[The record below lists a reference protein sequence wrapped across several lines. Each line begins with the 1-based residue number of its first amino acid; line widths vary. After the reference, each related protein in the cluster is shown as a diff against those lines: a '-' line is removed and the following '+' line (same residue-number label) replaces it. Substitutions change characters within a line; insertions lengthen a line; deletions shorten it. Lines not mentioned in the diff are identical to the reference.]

1 MANPQ
6 LLILDAD
13 RIHEYVFAPRQLK
26 AIRGGSAI
34 QANLNRIRLF
44 EPKLLSV
51 GGNVD
56 ALGKVLDSPTL
67 AGGAPWEAVYAG
79 GGTALILFR
88 DLPDAESYRMAAT
101 RLYAEE
107 TGAATASAAFVPCSE
122 AFKDDYDAV
131 RRQLERAKTARCEHR
146 FASGNPY
153 WKVCELCGRVPAARR
168 RRDPGGDERLACAA
182 CLKRLRLENS
192 ERSPYL
198 AQVPVLAGTVLK
210 PPRDFERIA
219 ARSIPENYLAVV
231 YLDINRLG
239 RFLSETASAS
249 VTKFRTHSTAV
260 HETVVSGTV
269 AGCAATAMRAGGEEA
284 PFEILLIGGDDAI
297 VVMRAQ
303 DVFVFLRRFQELF
316 ESARRREDLDFRD
329 LDFSVG
335 IVWAHHHFPISQFL
349 ALAEE
354 LLKSAKR
361 RPGGGF
367 AADYLIVTE
376 AMAGDIGPRGEG
388 GSRKPYA
395 LPEFLALEE
404 SVAALKIA
412 GAPRGKVHDLYRIAH
427 LPECQ
432 ATLEYYFLL
441 SRLESKH
448 RDMMIKRFPAGPA
461 GMADLAELWDFV
473 EAP

>member
-1 MANPQ
+1 MADPQ

-34 QANLNRIRLF
+34 QATLNRERLF
-44 EPKLLSV
+44 EARLLTP

-56 ALGKVLDSPTL
+56 SFGKVSDTPTL
-67 AGGAPWEAVYAG
+67 ADGAAWEAVYAG
-79 GGTALILFR
+79 GGTVLILFR
-88 DLPDAESYRMAAT
+88 DPGDAELYRLGAT
-101 RLYAEE
+101 RLYSEE
-107 TGAATASAAFVPCSE
+107 TSAATASAASVPCSGE
-122 AFKDDYDAV
+122 FKEDYAAV
-131 RRQLERAKTARCEHR
+131 RRQLERAKTARAEHR
-146 FASGNPY
+146 FAAGNPY
-153 WKVCELCGRVPAARR
+153 WKVCELCGRAPAARR
-168 RRDPGGDERLACAA
+168 WRDPGGGEPPACSA
-182 CLKRLRLENS
+182 CLRRLKNS

-198 AQVPVLAGTVLK
+198 AQVSGSAGTALK

-219 ARSIPENYLAVV
+219 ARSVPENYLALV

-239 RFLSETASAS
+239 RFLAETASAS
-249 VTKFRTHSTAV
+249 VKEFRAHSTAV

-269 AGCAATAMRAGGEEA
+269 AGCAAAAKRAGGEEA

-303 DVFVFLRRFQELF
+303 DVFVFLREFHRVFQAEALLNTPAN
-316 ESARRREDLDFRD
+316 S

-349 ALAEE
+349 TLAEE

-376 AMAGDIGPRGEG
+376 AMAGHIGSRGG
-388 GSRKPYA
+388 GDSRKPYA
-395 LPEFLALEE
+395 LCDFLALEKT
-404 SVAALKIA
+404 VAAWKSA
-412 GAPRGKVHDLYRIAH
+412 GVPRGKVHGLYGFAH
-427 LPECQ
+427 LPEYQ
-432 ATLEYYFLL
+432 ATLEYDFLL

-448 RDMMIKRFPAGPA
+448 RDMVKRFVGGHAGR
-461 GMADLAELWDFV
+461 ADLAELWDFV
-473 EAP
+473 EAQ